1 MRLGI
6 FLPNWLGDLVMA
18 TPALRA
24 IRQRF
29 GDDARIVGILRPKLA
44 ELLAGTNWLDEQ
56 WCFDP
61 RGTDPQMRRWALVQR
76 MRRERFDVVLLLTNS
91 LDTALLAWLG
101 GAKQRIGYARNGRG
115 PLLTGKLYPHRVGRH
130 IAAGADGRKLPG
142 PGRGPRLPAAIAAS
156 GTGHDRRRRGVGR
169 PDLAQPGPAHRRP
182 RDRLEL
188 QWRLR
193 RGEAMA
199 RGTLRHAGP
208 KDQCRIGPRR
218 PWCCAGR
225 ARPTGRGKS

>member
-6 FLPNWLGDLVMA
+6 FLPNWLGNLVMA

-24 IRQRF
+24 VRQRF

-76 MRRERFDVVLLLTNS
+76 MRRERFDAVLLLTNS

-115 PLLTGKLYPHRVGRH
+115 PLLTRKLHPHRVGRH
-130 IAAGADGRKLPG
+130 IA
-142 PGRGPRLPAAIAAS
+142 PAPMVESYMA
-156 GTGHDRRRRGVGR
+156 
-169 PDLAQPGPAHRRP
+169 LAEALGCPPQSP
-182 RDRLEL
+182 RLEL
-188 QWRLR
+188 ATTAAEEELGDRIWHSLGLR
-193 RGEAMA
+193 TDDRVIALNCSGAYGAAKRWPAEHCGTLARKINAELDHNVLVLCGPGEAD
-199 RGTLRHAGP
+199 G
-208 KDQCRIGPRR
+208 C
-218 PWCCAGR
+218 
-225 ARPTGRGKS
+225 GKS